1 MGYIDDQ
8 QNRRNTLS
16 IKEYSDFDILIPK
29 LLEMKTA
36 NINAIVYK
44 HIDESEVNRLRG
56 AITAID
62 TAVDLCKKILSE
74 KERFA
79 AQFPSTHNF
88 THKDF
93 YWDDNGKK

>member
-1 MGYIDDQ
+1 MGYIDDKPY
-8 QNRRNTLS
+8 RRNTLS

-79 AQFPSTHNF
+79 AQFPSTQSL
-88 THKDF
+88 TPKDF
-93 YWDDNGKK
+93 YWDEIRNR